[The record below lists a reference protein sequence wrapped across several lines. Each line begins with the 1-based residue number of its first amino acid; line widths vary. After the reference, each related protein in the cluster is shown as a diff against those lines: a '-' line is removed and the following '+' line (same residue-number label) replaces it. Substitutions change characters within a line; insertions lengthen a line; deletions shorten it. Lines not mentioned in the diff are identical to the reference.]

1 MSVTPPDARERNMH
15 NALLRIEI
23 DVVSHPR
30 TSASSGKKQNLV
42 LEIAENRGKIAF
54 AIVFASRTFTRGP
67 RAAVLF
73 HVQRICRPL

>member
-1 MSVTPPDARERNMH
+1 MH

-54 AIVFASRTFTRGP
+54 AIVFASRTHTGAPRRGFIP
-67 RAAVLF
+67 CSEDLSPIVI
-73 HVQRICRPL
+73 VRIPSI